1 MWLESTVL
9 DVRLSRRRMRRGT
22 RAFRREI
29 DIDDAR
35 IFVDHG
41 FQWDGA
47 KNVWLTRARAAF
59 VLGSGPSFRL
69 RPRGFIERAIGWQR
83 GRPSGDECID
93 VFFVA
98 LTSDPES
105 TWAALTARS
114 RWLMASAFDDS
125 QLVSDGQMVTLLREA
140 DFGRE
145 ADAAAAVELVAEVTA
160 FRAEQFKQL
169 SSLPGAIYYRARGGW
184 QSRQP
189 PSILLHLPSPV
200 VLEPISSER
209 GATLSATANCRGNSP
224 RVVIDLGGNL
234 SASIESCARIGVRLE
249 FLNQL
254 GLSRFSCDGSK
265 VTLVWP
271 NFQIDRPLILAGARL
286 ATELAG
292 NGRQALYR

>member
-1 MWLESTVL
+1 ML
-9 DVRLSRRRMRRGT
+9 DVRVSRRRMRRGT

-29 DIDDAR
+29 DVGNAR

-69 RPRGFIERAIGWQR
+69 RPRGFFERAIGWER
-83 GRPSGDECID
+83 GQPSGDACID
-93 VFFVA
+93 DFFVA
-98 LTSDPES
+98 LTADPES
-105 TWAALTARS
+105 TWAALTTRS
-114 RWLMASAFDDS
+114 RWLMARTFDDS

-145 ADAAAAVELVAEVTA
+145 ADAATAAELVAEVAT
-160 FRAEQFKQL
+160 FRMEQFKQL
-169 SSLPGAIYYRARGGW
+169 SSLPGAIYYRACGSW
-184 QSRQP
+184 DSRQP

-200 VLEPISSER
+200 VLEPISSEQ
-209 GATLSATANCRGNSP
+209 GATLSATANCVGNSHGGNSP
-224 RVVIDLGGNL
+224 RVVIDLGGDL
-234 SASIESCARIGVRLE
+234 SSSIESCALIGVRLE

-254 GLSRFSCDGSK
+254 GLSRLSCDGSK
-265 VTLVWP
+265 VSLIWP
-271 NFQIDRPLILAGARL
+271 SFQIDRQLILAGARL